1 MFFSHLHTVGEV
13 KSEYR
18 HLAKTHHPD
27 RGGDTATMQRVNAEY
42 HAKLESLNGQTST
55 GFDGKD
61 HTYYYNAEVE
71 QEVMDKIAELLGLD
85 LPGCEVELIGTWVWV
100 SGDTKP
106 VKDQLKAAGCRWHS
120 KRQRWFWRRFTY
132 RRRYSGLSMSQLRN
146 AYGSQTFSPQSDDQP
161 ARAALAAG

>member
-1 MFFSHLHTVGEV
+1 MYFDGLGTVGEV

-18 HLAKTHHPD
+18 NLAKANHPD
-27 RGGDTATMQRVNAEY
+27 RGGDTATMQRINAEY
-42 HAKLESLNGQTST
+42 RAKLESLHGQVSL
-55 GFDGKD
+55 GSDGKE

-85 LPGCEVELIGTWVWV
+85 LPGCEVELVGTWVWV

-106 VKDQLKAAGCRWHS
+106 VKELLKQAGCRWHS
-120 KRQRWFWRRFTY
+120 KRSRWYWRRFTY
-132 RRRYSGLSMSQLRN
+132 RRKYSGLSMSQLRS
-146 AYGSQTFSPQSDDQP
+146 AYGSQRFDAEERP